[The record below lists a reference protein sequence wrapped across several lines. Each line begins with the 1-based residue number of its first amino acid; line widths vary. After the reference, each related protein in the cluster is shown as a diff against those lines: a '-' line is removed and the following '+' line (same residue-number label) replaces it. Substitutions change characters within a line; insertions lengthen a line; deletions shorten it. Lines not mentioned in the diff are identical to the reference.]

1 MEREYWSDE
10 VPLLI
15 EHDRFVSRL
24 HSQIQS
30 DGIHETSFHTSMT
43 NDLWLGGHQSAHLVP
58 RSSPTA
64 GEDIH
69 PNLQL
74 IKGLA
79 RKPPPSF
86 LIGSP
91 GTEKGDINFAV
102 CNCPPRR

>member
-1 MEREYWSDE
+1 MERKYWSDE

-30 DGIHETSFHTSMT
+30 DGIHETPFHTSMT

-69 PNLQL
+69 PSLQL
-74 IKGLA
+74 MRGLA
-79 RKPPPSF
+79 RKPPPMF

-91 GTEKGDINFAV
+91 EQEEGNLSSGAAQLPSGD
-102 CNCPPRR
+102 